1 MVRRDLE
8 LTIVVAS
15 GKSSDV
21 RQWCRVLKA
30 AGITFEVTKPCVV
43 DEAAELDHSEVSVR
57 RDDAEKARSAI
68 RRADGDKS
76 HLW

>member
-1 MVRRDLE
+1 MVRLDLE

-30 AGITFEVTKPCVV
+30 AGITFEVTKPCVA
-43 DEAAELDHSEVSVR
+43 DDSDGMDLTEVWVR